1 MQSKIEKQNFERVL
15 PRVAQIILALL
26 GLWLGIELL
35 CRLVGEVLWFDEVKY
50 LPVFWIRLV
59 TQLGLWTIAIFSI
72 WFLLFNLNIAE
83 QNSHSLPTAPPK
95 KPERI
100 YFNSKV
106 EVNLTSWELR
116 LRWLLPLVI
125 LLASLIV
132 LLSFHYGKIAF
143 ISWQPNFDL
152 TKISSIIPPR
162 FDPQSIWQ
170 NWRAPEQWQWIL
182 LPIISL
188 IIIIKPR
195 IVLKAIA
202 ILISIAFGIALS
214 GQWLKILQYFHVV
227 SFNRQDPLFE
237 RDISFY
243 IFSLPVWELL
253 EFWLLGLFLYS
264 LIAVTLIYLLSG
276 NSLSEGKFIGFNREQ
291 KQHLY
296 ALGSAVML
304 GISFSYWLRRYELLY
319 SKHGVVYGAS
329 YTDVTAQLPIYT
341 LLSLGAL
348 AIGILLLWRRIFP
361 PKVQRQKN
369 QGKRNLFY
377 YLLIGSLS
385 IFASL
390 FVFSFLFPEV
400 IQRLIVQP
408 NEVARESRYI
418 QNNIQLTREAF
429 QLDKIEVETFNPVGG
444 LTAEALRKNDDTIR
458 NIRLWDTRPLLQT
471 NRQLQQIRPYYRF
484 PNADIDRYNILT
496 ALPKK
501 LEKRQVIIAARELD
515 YEAVP
520 EEAKTWVNKHL
531 VYTHGF
537 GFTVS
542 PVNTVAA
549 GGLPAY
555 FVRDIGVTENSGT
568 LQTSSPLIR
577 YTIPTNNPRIY
588 YGELTNTYVMTNT
601 KTRELDFPSGDEN
614 AYNVY
619 DGFGGI
625 KIGDWGRRLV
635 FAKYLNDWQMLL
647 TGNFTDQSKLLFRR
661 NIEER
666 VRAIAP
672 FLKYDRYPYLVTTT
686 DPEEPLTKNKQ
697 RNHLYW
703 IIDAYTI
710 SDRYPYS
717 DPGENEFNYI
727 RNSVKVVIDAY
738 SGDVNFYVAFPQDPI
753 IQSISAIFPTMF
765 KPLSAMPGVLRTH
778 IRYPIDIYS
787 VQSERLLAYHMTDA
801 RVFYNR
807 EDLWKIPTEIYGGQ
821 SQSIEPYYLIMKLP
835 TAKEEEF
842 ILLMPFTPIGRTN
855 LIGWLAGRSDGERYG
870 NLLLYQF
877 PKQQLVFGPE
887 QIEALINQDPVISQ
901 QISLWNRQGSRAI
914 QGNLLVIPIERSLLY
929 VEPVYLEAEQ
939 NSVPTLARVIVVYE
953 NRIVMAETLELAL
966 NAIFQPVKSTPAP
979 IIRPLEDLET
989 ETLTP
994 LR

>member
-1 MQSKIEKQNFERVL
+1 MQSKTEKRESERVF
-15 PRVAQIILALL
+15 RRFAQISLGLL
-26 GLWLGIELL
+26 GLWLGVELL
-35 CRLVGEVLWFDEVKY
+35 CRLVVEVLWFQEVDY
-50 LPVFWIRLV
+50 LPAFWIRLV
-59 TQLGLWTIAIFSI
+59 SQLGLWTIAIFSI

-83 QNSHSLPTAPPK
+83 KNSHNLPTAPATPAR
-95 KPERI
+95 EVGRTSV
-100 YFNSKV
+100 NSKV
-106 EVNLTSWELR
+106 DFPSWELR

-125 LLASLIV
+125 VLSLLIGLIG
-132 LLSFHYGKIAF
+132 FHYGKIAF

-152 TKISSIIPPR
+152 TRVSSVIPPR
-162 FDPQSIWQ
+162 FNPQSIWQ
-170 NWRAPEQWQWIL
+170 NWHAPQQWQWIL

-195 IVLKAIA
+195 VVLRAIA
-202 ILISIAFGIALS
+202 ILISICFGIALA
-214 GQWLKILQYFHVV
+214 GQWIRVLQYFHVV
-227 SFNRQDPLFE
+227 SFSRRDPLFG
-237 RDISFY
+237 RDVSFY
-243 IFSLPVWELL
+243 IFNLPVWELL
-253 EFWLLGLFLYS
+253 EFWLFGLFLYA
-264 LIAVTLIYLLSG
+264 LIAVAIIYLLSG
-276 NSLSEGKFIGFNREQ
+276 NSLSEGRFIGFNRAQ
-291 KQHLY
+291 KKHLY
-296 ALGSAVML
+296 ALCSPVML
-304 GISFSYWLRRYELLY
+304 GVSFNYWLSRYELLY
-319 SKHGVVYGAS
+319 STHGVVYGAS
-329 YTDVTAQLPIYT
+329 YTDVTAQLPIYN
-341 LLSLGAL
+341 LLSLVSL
-348 AIGILLLWRRIFP
+348 AIAILLLWRRIFP
-361 PKVQRQKN
+361 PRVSSKKN
-369 QGKRNLFY
+369 NQKRNLFFY
-377 YLLIGSLS
+377 VLIGSLLG
-385 IFASL
+385 FVGL
-390 FVFSFLFPEV
+390 FGFSFLFPEI
-400 IQRLIVQP
+400 IQKLVVQP

-429 QLDKIEVETFNPVGG
+429 QLDAIEVQTFNPEGG
-444 LTAEALRKNDDTIR
+444 LTDEVLQRNDETIR
-458 NIRLWDTRPLLQT
+458 NIRVWDTRPLLQT

-484 PNADIDRYNILT
+484 PSADIDRYNILT
-496 ALPKK
+496 ALPKN

-520 EEAKTWVNKHL
+520 EAAKTWVNKHL
-531 VYTHGF
+531 VYTHGY

-542 PVNTVAA
+542 PVNTVAP

-555 FVRDIGVTENSGT
+555 FVRDIGVTENDGN

-588 YGELTNTYVMTNT
+588 YGEITNTYVMTNT

-614 AYNVY
+614 AYNIY

-625 KIGDWGRRLV
+625 KIGSWWRKLV

-647 TGNFTDQSKLLFRR
+647 TGNFTDESKLLFRR
-661 NIEER
+661 NIEQR

-672 FLKYDRYPYLVTTT
+672 FLKYDRHPYLVTTT
-686 DPEEPLTKNKQ
+686 DPEEPVTKNNQ

-703 IIDAYTI
+703 IIDAYTT

-717 DPGENEFNYI
+717 DPGKNEFNYI
-727 RNSVKVVIDAY
+727 RNSVKVVVDAY
-738 SGDVNFYVAFPQDPI
+738 NGDVNFYVAFPEDPI

-765 KPLSAMPGVLRTH
+765 QPLSAMPGVLRTH

-787 VQSERLLAYHMTDA
+787 IQSERLLAYHMTDA

-821 SQSIEPYYLIMKLP
+821 PQSIEPYYLIMRLP
-835 TAKEEEF
+835 TAPQEEF

-855 LIGWLAGRSDGERYG
+855 LIGWLAGRSDGAEYG

-929 VEPVYLEAEQ
+929 VEPLYLEAEQ
-939 NSVPTLARVIVVYE
+939 NSLPTLARVIVVYE
-953 NRIVMAETLELAL
+953 NRIVMAETLEESL
-966 NAIFQPVKSTPAP
+966 NAIFQPVQDTSAP
-979 IIRPLEDLET
+979 IVRPVEGV
-989 ETLTP
+989 P
-994 LR
+994 P

>member
-1 MQSKIEKQNFERVL
+1 MQSKIEKRESERVL

-35 CRLVGEVLWFDEVKY
+35 CRLVVEVLWFDEVKY
-50 LPVFWIRLV
+50 LPVFWIRLG
-59 TQLGLWTIAIFSI
+59 TQLGLWTIAIFSG

-83 QNSHSLPTAPPK
+83 QNSHNLPPALTRKA
-95 KPERI
+95 EI
-100 YFNSKV
+100 NYFNLKV
-106 EVNLTSWELR
+106 NPKADSTNKELK
-116 LRWLLPLVI
+116 LHWLLPLVI
-125 LLASLIV
+125 LLSLLV
-132 LLSFHYGKIAF
+132 GLLSFHYGKIALS
-143 ISWQPNFDL
+143 SWQPNFDL
-152 TKISSIIPPR
+152 TRISSVIPAR

-170 NWRAPEQWQWIL
+170 NWWVSQQWQWLL

-188 IIIIKPR
+188 IIIIKPKV
-195 IVLKAIA
+195 VLKAIA
-202 ILISIAFGIALS
+202 ILISLSFGIALS
-214 GQWLKILQYFHVV
+214 GQWVRILQYFHVI
-227 SFNRQDPLFE
+227 SFNRQDPLFG

-243 IFSLPVWELL
+243 IFNLPVWELL
-253 EFWLLGLFLYS
+253 EFWLIGLFLYALMSVS
-264 LIAVTLIYLLSG
+264 LIYVLSG
-276 NSLSEGKFIGFNREQ
+276 NSLSEGKFIGFSRSQ

-296 ALGSAVML
+296 GLGSAIML
-304 GISFSYWLRRYELLY
+304 GVSFSYWLRRYELLY
-319 SKHGVVYGAS
+319 SKYGVVYGAG
-329 YTDVTAQLPIYT
+329 YTDVTARLPIYN
-341 LLSLGAL
+341 LLSLVAL

-361 PKVQRQKN
+361 PKIQRKKSE
-369 QGKRNLFY
+369 GKRNLFFY
-377 YLLIGSLS
+377 ILIGSLS
-385 IFASL
+385 IFVSL
-390 FVFSFLFPEV
+390 FVFSFFFPEV

-418 QNNIQLTREAF
+418 KNNIQLTREAF
-429 QLDKIEVETFNPVGG
+429 QLDTIDVESFNPEGD
-444 LTAEALRKNDDTIR
+444 LTAESLRRNDDTIR

-471 NRQLQQIRPYYRF
+471 NRQLQQFRPYYRF
-484 PNADIDRYNILT
+484 PNADIDRYNILS

-520 EEAKTWVNKHL
+520 EAAKTWVNKHL
-531 VYTHGF
+531 VYTHGY

-542 PVNTVAA
+542 PVNTVAS

-555 FVRDIGVTENSGT
+555 FVRDIGDTTNDGS

-614 AYNVY
+614 AYNIY

-661 NIEER
+661 NIEQR

-672 FLKYDRYPYLVTTT
+672 FLKYDSYPYLVTTT
-686 DPEEPLTKNKQ
+686 DPEEPLTNDNQ

-738 SGDVNFYVAFPQDPI
+738 SGDVKFYVAFPQDPI

-765 KPLSAMPGVLRTH
+765 KPLSAMPGVLRSH

-807 EDLWKIPTEIYGGQ
+807 EDLWNIPTEIYGGQ
-821 SQSIEPYYLIMKLP
+821 PQSVEPYYLIMKLP

-901 QISLWNRQGSRAI
+901 QISLWNRQGSKAI
-914 QGNLLVIPIERSLLY
+914 QGNLLVIPIEKSLLY
-929 VEPVYLEAEQ
+929 VEPLYLEADQ

-966 NAIFQPVKSTPAP
+966 KAIFQPVQSTPAP
-979 IIRPLEDLET
+979 IIRPLEGAEA
-989 ETLTP
+989 ETLAP
-994 LR
+994 